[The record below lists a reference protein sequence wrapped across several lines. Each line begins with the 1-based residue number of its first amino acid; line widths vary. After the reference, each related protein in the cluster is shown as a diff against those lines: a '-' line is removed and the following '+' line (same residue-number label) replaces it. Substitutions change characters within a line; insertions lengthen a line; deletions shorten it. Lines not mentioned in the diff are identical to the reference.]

1 MMLAAR
7 ARAGCSSFLIDRTKD
22 DPSGADVPNL
32 PRARHRLRISPSRS
46 AVGDAIILARDS
58 FGRLRQRGR
67 EKFTYNTTKITLSAK
82 CAAFSNLAAPGGGA
96 GAQPRI
102 RKSKQEEEVISP
114 PKQNA
119 AGLVEHGVRS
129 FVLWAANVGC
139 ERPIRANRPSR
150 LLEN

>member
-1 MMLAAR
+1 MLAAR

-22 DPSGADVPNL
+22 DPNL
-32 PRARHRLRISPSRS
+32 PRARRRLGISPSRS
-46 AVGDAIILARDS
+46 AFGDAIILARDS
-58 FGRLRQRGR
+58 FRRLRQRGR

-82 CAAFSNLAAPGGGA
+82 RAAFSNLAAPGGGA
-96 GAQPRI
+96 EGAQPRI

-119 AGLVEHGVRS
+119 AGLVEHGAHGS

-150 LLEN
+150 LLDN